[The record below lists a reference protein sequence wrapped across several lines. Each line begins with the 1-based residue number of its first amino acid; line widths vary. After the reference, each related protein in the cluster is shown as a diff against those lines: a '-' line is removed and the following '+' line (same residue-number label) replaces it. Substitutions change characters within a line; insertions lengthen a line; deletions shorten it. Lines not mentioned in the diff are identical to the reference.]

1 MFDKNVNII
10 KSKQRQGT
18 TTFLEMFSKSLM
30 DSGYKV
36 CYIGASKDNNINYK
50 DKFNFYRIIASVFDE
65 DYKMLSLI
73 SEIIIRDKYDYLFID
88 DIEYLYSSKF
98 YSKYEIDKL
107 IENIDNIPVKKII
120 TCDIG
125 DFPSLPTYSITSNNF
140 FNNSEEHIF
149 ENYLIDGIEP
159 TQIIKSYIRDIKI
172 ENILK

>member
-10 KSKQRQGT
+10 KSEVKYGK

-30 DSGYKV
+30 ESGYKV
-36 CYIGASKDNNINYK
+36 CYIGTSRDKHINYK
-50 DKFNFYRIIASVFDE
+50 DSFNFHRIITSVFDE
-65 DYKMLSLI
+65 DYKIISLI
-73 SEIIIRDKYDYLFID
+73 SEIIVRDKYDYLFID
-88 DIEYLYSSKF
+88 DIEYF
-98 YSKYEIDKL
+98 YSYKYYSKLEIDKL

-125 DFPSLPTYSITSNNF
+125 DFPSLPTYSITSNKF